1 MSSAEFPKPR
11 VSRKWIP
18 RGPSAP
24 WRRTPLEPVK
34 LKGCNNLRQEEL
46 QLHHVLSKVYHKYP
60 PGMDL
65 VICFAYNSKT
75 WLKAVFVTI
84 ILPIAHHKTGEVN
97 NRVTQN
103 GSTEELPTSSR
114 SHFHLPLLVETPA
127 SLGVKKLPSVRSRDD
142 TKENIHPCDIKKQMG
157 TIHKIIWN
165 IFHAG

>member
-1 MSSAEFPKPR
+1 
-11 VSRKWIP
+11 
-18 RGPSAP
+18 
-24 WRRTPLEPVK
+24 
-34 LKGCNNLRQEEL
+34 
-46 QLHHVLSKVYHKYP
+46 
-60 PGMDL
+60 
-65 VICFAYNSKT
+65 
-75 WLKAVFVTI
+75 LKAVFVTI

-157 TIHKIIWN
+157 TIHKII
-165 IFHAG
+165 